1 MDYKANLC
9 IQLKHYYD
17 ENLIGY
23 IGSLYSPSP
32 LLTSMS
38 LTHPTSLSDPLTN
51 IIYGNTNPTHK
62 STVWDKDYLNKI
74 SPQNEK
80 AIKSAV
86 D

>member
-1 MDYKANLC
+1 
-9 IQLKHYYD
+9 
-17 ENLIGY
+17 
-23 IGSLYSPSP
+23 
-32 LLTSMS
+32 MS